1 LTRLGLTDYLGLME
15 NVSIKKIKERRELLE
30 IVERERALGRRIV
43 FTNGCFDLIHVGHI
57 KLLETARRLGE
68 CLIVALN
75 TDASIRRIK
84 GDERPVLDESQRG
97 HILGSFQAVDYVTF
111 FDEDTPEVLIS
122 EIRPDVLVKG
132 GDYQMDGVAGR
143 QIVWD
148 AGGKVVLCPPV
159 CHRSTSSILN
169 EILQR
174 FTE

>member
-1 LTRLGLTDYLGLME
+1 LTRLGLTDYLDLME

-30 IVERERALGRRIV
+30 IVRRERALGRRIV

-57 KLLETARRLGE
+57 KLLEMARRLGD

-84 GDERPVLDESQRG
+84 GDKRPILDESQRG
-97 HILGSFQAVDYVTF
+97 HILGAFQAVDYVTF
-111 FDEDTPEVLIS
+111 FDEDTPEALIS

-132 GDYQMDGVAGR
+132 GDYQMDGVVGR

-148 AGGKVVLCPPV
+148 DGGRVVLCPPV